1 MSKTVITTLSISA
14 SGDGI
19 SAFSYSDGGATNA
32 SVTGGIM
39 QSVSLTAGANT
50 LTPPSW
56 ALRAIIVPASSSTN
70 AKTLKGVSGDTGIP
84 LAVAEATKIAL
95 ASASSFVIN
104 STGSENITVYWT

>member
-1 MSKTVITTLSISA
+1 MSKSVITTLSVSA

-19 SAFSYSDGGATNA
+19 SAFTYSDGGFTNA
-32 SVTGGIM
+32 AATGGIM

-56 ALRAIIVPASSSTN
+56 ALRALIVPASSSTN

-84 LAVAEATKIAL
+84 LAVAETSKIAL
-95 ASASSFVIN
+95 ASAASFVVN
-104 STGSENITVYWT
+104 STGTEVITVYWT